1 MVTEIKAYQSKHI
14 NLINQPY
21 QIKPYLKEIINNL
34 EKSDAW
40 KIELTIATDFIS
52 SKNTDEEHV
61 MHSKG
66 NHVMVIYAKTDEV
79 IKDF

>member
-14 NLINQPY
+14 NLINQTY

-40 KIELTIATDFIS
+40 KIQLTVAIDFIS
-52 SKNTDEEHV
+52 SKDTDEERV
-61 MHSKG
+61 MHSKS
-66 NHVMVIYAKTDEV
+66 NHVM
-79 IKDF
+79 

>member
-14 NLINQPY
+14 NLINQIY

-40 KIELTIATDFIS
+40 KIQLTIAIDFIS
-52 SKNTDEEHV
+52 SKDTDEERV
-61 MHSKG
+61 MHSKS
-66 NHVMVIYAKTDEV
+66 NHVMVIYDKTD
-79 IKDF
+79 

>member
-14 NLINQPY
+14 NLINQIY

-40 KIELTIATDFIS
+40 KIQLTIAIDFIS
-52 SKNTDEEHV
+52 SKDTDEERV
-61 MHSKG
+61 IHSKSD
-66 NHVMVIYAKTDEV
+66 NVMVIYDKID
-79 IKDF
+79 

>member
-14 NLINQPY
+14 NLINQTY

-40 KIELTIATDFIS
+40 KIQLTIAIDFIS
-52 SKNTDEEHV
+52 SKDTDEERV
-61 MHSKG
+61 MHSKS
-66 NHVMVIYAKTDEV
+66 NHVM
-79 IKDF
+79 

>member
-40 KIELTIATDFIS
+40 KIQLTIAIDFIS
-52 SKNTDEEHV
+52 SKDTDEERV
-61 MHSKG
+61 MHSKS
-66 NHVMVIYAKTDEV
+66 NHVMVIYDKTD
-79 IKDF
+79 

>member
-34 EKSDAW
+34 EKSDAYG
-40 KIELTIATDFIS
+40 KF
-52 SKNTDEEHV
+52 N
-61 MHSKG
+61 
-66 NHVMVIYAKTDEV
+66 
-79 IKDF
+79 

>member
-40 KIELTIATDFIS
+40 KIQLTIAIDFIS
-52 SKNTDEEHV
+52 SKDTDEERV
-61 MHSKG
+61 MHSKS
-66 NHVMVIYAKTDEV
+66 NHVMVIYAKTD
-79 IKDF
+79 